1 MLRAILRTAVTLV
14 LLAWIFPTVSIASWT
29 TLVLASIVLSVL
41 FAVVAPILKLLF
53 LPVTIVTLGLFAAVI
68 NVFLLWLAT
77 YLVPGFA
84 IEPMILLGVRLG
96 EFMSLVVIA
105 ISIGFLQSLIRKFL

>member
-1 MLRAILRTAVTLV
+1 MLRALLRTAVTLA

-29 TLVLASIVLSVL
+29 TLLFASIVLSLL

-53 LPVTIVTLGLFAAVI
+53 LPVTIVTLGLFAALI
-68 NVFLLWLAT
+68 NVFLLWLVT

-84 IEPMILLGVRLG
+84 IEPMILFGVRLG
-96 EFMSLVVIA
+96 ELMSLVVIA
-105 ISIGFLQSLIRKFL
+105 VSIGFLQSLIKKFL

>member
-1 MLRAILRTAVTLV
+1 MLRAILRTSVTLV

-29 TLVLASIVLSVL
+29 TLLLASIVLSLL
-41 FAVVAPILKLLF
+41 FAIVAPILKLLF
-53 LPVTIVTLGLFAAVI
+53 LPVTIVTLGLFAALI

-77 YLVPGFA
+77 YLVPGFT
-84 IEPMILLGVRLG
+84 IEPMILFGMRLG

-105 ISIGFLQSLIRKFL
+105 ISIGFLQSLIKKLV